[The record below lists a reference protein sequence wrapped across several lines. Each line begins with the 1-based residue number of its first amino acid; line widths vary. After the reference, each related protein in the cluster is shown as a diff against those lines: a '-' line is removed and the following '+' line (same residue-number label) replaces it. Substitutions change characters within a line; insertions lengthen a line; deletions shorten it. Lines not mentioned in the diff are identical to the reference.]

1 MSQNKKIIQDK
12 IDALEASLNYMR
24 DEFQSR
30 IRKLES
36 ELDEVRKLSS
46 DKSYLPH
53 TQNINFNFNKDE
65 KVSNSFYKPSGDSN
79 IKSKDK
85 SKIVKPNPEAI
96 KRNQTSSVAEPVK
109 EDSLREARNTTPE
122 KQADGWYAPTS
133 KPVAKSNYSKEKISE
148 ENHEPG
154 IVENLLSSFFQ
165 SVLSYILSSLTLFS
179 APFQE
184 LYHRIIKLYY
194 HYQKQGKA
202 PVFLMTAAGLATLSV
217 GFGYLLQYSF
227 NTLFNDALK
236 AITGFVIGGGIVAAG
251 ILLSKKKTDFRDY
264 GASVIALGI
273 IFNYLTAYFIG
284 PYYGIVGETTGF
296 ILLMCVTFAAFSLA
310 LIFETRVVSAI
321 TLVGGVFMPFII
333 GEGESAGLVFL
344 SYLLVL
350 SIGNLYL
357 SYKIKWPSLSQL
369 TFILSLSVIEYIG
382 ISEAIHPYV
391 AIGML
396 SCFFYMY
403 TYYWSFNAFQLKE
416 KLLKNELTILVAN
429 VFYFIYAILNVPTD
443 PYLIAGVLITYS
455 VFLSVT
461 MKLLRLM
468 SSIVAP
474 IYMLMIGL
482 MIATAVFVVLPADV
496 MGIIWAIQGLA
507 MLYIGFKYTHKL
519 IRVEGYTIYVI
530 AMLGILWKA
539 FESFVSISS
548 ATIAWHWINLV
559 AFGVLSLVAY
569 RIIHYFRDEATTVEN
584 KAATIQN
591 EIFTFWGAIALSLVI
606 ILYVPTLMTVLA
618 IVPMLWC
625 FYRVSKHQLQF
636 AQITGYLFFTAFIA
650 QIFMGM
656 FDSHSTVIL
665 EQPVITWLAII
676 ELLCLAWG
684 LRFYYGRFNLTGW
697 GKDIAVKIN
706 NAFYYVPVTLIALGI
721 FNFYNIYIY
730 DIKIHGYHLLE
741 FNKLWL
747 DFVLY
752 GMIIYISHWLNFIS
766 GDIDNNKTRKNHA
779 YVLSETTSLFV
790 AVFFLYTIAIL
801 LGEWVFNVAIIP
813 MFYLLYRGIKEKLK
827 LTEKLAWLHFSL
839 FVVMTYLSYKEIGN
853 FHFSEQSAA
862 TMIGWVEILISAWT
876 MQLVYERLEHKKT
889 GYRLSCYLRVGVYLI
904 IPLLFL
910 PRVFRLYE
918 DYLPVALWVSFVI
931 SWLMYKKL
939 KVDALLKE
947 LIILFLLAVSG
958 NILMSV
964 NALMGVNQ
972 LPGIV
977 ALLTGVL
984 IVSVFHN
991 VEKTLSRRKITDS
1004 PYHYLILIS
1013 PYFYGFSIASFSYAV
1028 TSQVSITLVMSGL
1041 YFLYLI
1047 QESRLFN
1054 VMRETLTIAY
1064 AISWLCLISV
1074 PVLVFLQVIIVSM
1087 NISESLIVI
1096 GTNLVALL
1104 GIWNMTHQNVATL
1117 QLLKKKYSTQNIQ
1130 HWVFHILALI
1140 VYLGSLNIVFTSW
1153 SVGTSIAM
1161 LIHAVV
1167 VLFLTLSDK
1176 YKGLLRLSIILY
1188 IATAVKILLHD
1199 MGDFGNL
1206 HKVIALMCIGS
1217 ILMVA
1222 AFYFQKLRNKQL
1234 S

>member
-1 MSQNKKIIQDK
+1 MSRDDSTLQAK
-12 IDALEASLNYMR
+12 IDALEKSIANVRGDFIKKINKLNA
-24 DEFQSR
+24 E
-30 IRKLES
+30 IS
-36 ELDEVRKLSS
+36 ELRQLSNEVSSEPQVHSVSHNKNDQSEKSLYNLSS
-46 DKSYLPH
+46 KDNQVSTNAANKKAESVYINAKPERKKSMPETQVDDWYTKTEKSTVKAEDKTEIKNTPSEPGFVNTL
-53 TQNINFNFNKDE
+53 
-65 KVSNSFYKPSGDSN
+65 VSNF
-79 IKSKDK
+79 
-85 SKIVKPNPEAI
+85 
-96 KRNQTSSVAEPVK
+96 
-109 EDSLREARNTTPE
+109 L
-122 KQADGWYAPTS
+122 
-133 KPVAKSNYSKEKISE
+133 
-148 ENHEPG
+148 
-154 IVENLLSSFFQ
+154 Q
-165 SVLSYILSSLTLFS
+165 SIISYIFSSLTLF
-179 APFQE
+179 ATPFQE
-184 LYHRIIKLYY
+184 LYHKLIKLYF

-202 PVFLMTAAGLATLSV
+202 PVFLMTAAGLATLTV

-264 GASVIALGI
+264 GASVIALGV

-296 ILLMCVTFAAFSLA
+296 ILLIIVTLAAFSLA

-321 TLVGGVFMPFII
+321 TLVGGVFMPFIL

-350 SIGNLYL
+350 SMGNLYL

-382 ISEAIHPYV
+382 ISEAVHPYA
-391 AIGML
+391 AIVLL
-396 SCFFYMY
+396 SLFFYMY
-403 TYYWSFNAFQLKE
+403 TYYWSFNGFQLKE

-429 VFYFIYAILNVPTD
+429 VFYFIYAILTVPAD
-443 PYLIAGVLITYS
+443 PYLIAGVLITHS
-455 VFLSVT
+455 IFLSIT
-461 MKLLRLM
+461 MKVLRLM

-474 IYMLMIGL
+474 VYMLMIGL

-539 FESFVSISS
+539 FESFVFVSND
-548 ATIAWHWINLV
+548 TIAWHWINLV
-559 AFGVLSLVAY
+559 AFGVLSLMAY
-569 RIIHYFRDEATTVEN
+569 RTIHYFRDQATTVET

-606 ILYVPTLMTVLA
+606 ILYVPTAMTVLA
-618 IVPMLWC
+618 IIPMIWC

-636 AQITGYLFFTAFIA
+636 AQITGYLFFTAFIV
-650 QIFMGM
+650 QILMGM

-665 EQPVITWLAII
+665 EQSVITWLAII

-684 LRFYYGRFNLTGW
+684 LRFYYERFNLTGW
-697 GKDIAVKIN
+697 GKDIAVEIN
-706 NAFYYVPVTLIALGI
+706 NAFYYAPVLLIALGV

-752 GMIIYISHWLNFIS
+752 GVMIYLSYKLNSISENFDENNNGKNNAYILN
-766 GDIDNNKTRKNHA
+766 
-779 YVLSETTSLFV
+779 ETTSLFLT
-790 AVFFLYTIAIL
+790 VFFLYTIAIL
-801 LGEWVFNVAIIP
+801 LGEWVFNAAIIP
-813 MFYLLYRGIKEKLK
+813 MFYLLYRGIKRDLK
-827 LTEKLAWLHFSL
+827 LTVKLAWLHFSL
-839 FVVMTYLSYKEIGN
+839 FAVMTYLAHKEVGN
-853 FHFSEQSAA
+853 FHFSEQSVA
-862 TMIGWVEILISAWT
+862 TMIGWVELMISAWM
-876 MQLVYERLEHKKT
+876 MQLVYERLTHKKS
-889 GYRLSCYLRVGVYLI
+889 GYQLSCNLRVGVYLL

-918 DYLPVALWVSFVI
+918 EYLPVALWASFVI

-947 LIILFLLAVSG
+947 LIILFLLAISG
-958 NILMSV
+958 SILMSV
-964 NALMGVNQ
+964 SALTGGNQ
-972 LPGIV
+972 LPGLVSLV
-977 ALLTGVL
+977 AGVL
-984 IVSVFHN
+984 IVSVFHS
-991 VEKTLSRRKITDS
+991 VEKTLSVRSITDS

-1013 PYFYGFSIASFSYAV
+1013 PYFYGFSIASFSYAI
-1028 TSQVSITLVMSGL
+1028 SGQASIALVMSGL
-1041 YFLYLI
+1041 FFLYLI
-1047 QESRLFN
+1047 QERKFLN
-1054 VMRETLTIAY
+1054 VMRDTLTVAY
-1064 AISWLCLISV
+1064 GISWLSLISV
-1074 PVLVFLQVIIVSM
+1074 PVLVFLQVIIVSTYFT
-1087 NISESLIVI
+1087 ESLII
-1096 GTNLVALL
+1096 MGINLVAIL
-1104 GIWNMTHQNVATL
+1104 GLWYITHQNIATL
-1117 QLLKKKYSTQNIQ
+1117 QLLKKKFSSQNIQ
-1130 HWVFHILALI
+1130 HWVFHVSALI
-1140 VYLGSLNIVFTSW
+1140 AYTGSLNMVFSNW
-1153 SVGTSIAM
+1153 AVGTSIAM

-1176 YKGLLRLSIILY
+1176 YKGLLRLSIVLY
-1188 IATAVKILLHD
+1188 IVTALKVLLHD

-1222 AFYFQKLRNKQL
+1222 AFYFQKLRNKQM